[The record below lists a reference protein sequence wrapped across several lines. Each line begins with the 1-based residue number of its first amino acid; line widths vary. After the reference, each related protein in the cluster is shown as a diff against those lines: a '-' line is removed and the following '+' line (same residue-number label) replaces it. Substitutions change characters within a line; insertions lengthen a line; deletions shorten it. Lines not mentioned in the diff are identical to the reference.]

1 MAVGTRIGT
10 IHMYEVEVNDWQS
23 PLLVAEVEKSRPN
36 ILMQTFSPDSRHLAV
51 MDEDFG
57 VTLFILGDKN
67 WGFAGKIRV
76 HYASIRS
83 IAFGESMDERG
94 EVKLRLFSVSEDM
107 KMAEYDV
114 VTSRSK

>member
-1 MAVGTRIGT
+1 
-10 IHMYEVEVNDWQS
+10 
-23 PLLVAEVEKSRPN
+23 
-36 ILMQTFSPDSRHLAV
+36 

-57 VTLFILGDKN
+57 VTLFILGEKN

-83 IAFGESMDERG
+83 IAFGESMDDRG

-107 KMAEYDV
+107 KMAEYEV
-114 VTSRSK
+114 VTNRNKEEKGETKYNRLKLKSVFQIEQECYPTACIWYPVNMFK